1 MQKKHFYVNEVLPQ
15 EEIVNIISM
24 CGIIFFV
31 KMQRYREI
39 QINDK
44 VNFRG
49 RELQVC
55 SDYIPP
61 MTYLNHTIQKT
72 INGVQA
78 EVYTMDSGI

>member
-1 MQKKHFYVNEVLPQ
+1 
-15 EEIVNIISM
+15 M
-24 CGIIFFV
+24 CGIIIFFV
-31 KMQRYREI
+31 KMQRYKEI

-44 VNFRG
+44 INFRG